1 MLSTEQ
7 PSHSCSLF
15 FFFYVLSRVF
25 VPEIALELL
34 ILFTRHIL
42 RNFQKEHST
51 PTLMLSRTEEY
62 FGGAFFHLF
71 LLAYEIGL
79 VQGGECPFL

>member
-1 MLSTEQ
+1 M
-7 PSHSCSLF
+7 
-15 FFFYVLSRVF
+15 LSRVF

-42 RNFQKEHST
+42 RNFQKEHSA
-51 PTLMLSRTEEY
+51 PMLMLSRTEEY
-62 FGGAFFHLF
+62 FGGAFFLHLF

-79 VQGGECPFL
+79 VQG